1 MNPLSRII
9 SILENHKLHRM
20 RDLYKALYKIYMISI
35 KYIKIILCKIRYEG
49 KTQELSET
57 FSFDRIRS

>member
-1 MNPLSRII
+1 
-9 SILENHKLHRM
+9 M